1 MAEKNRAKK
10 MAEKLKASEILKL
23 APGLYGDGGG
33 LWLVVQESGSHS
45 WKLRTMVCGRRCE
58 IGLGGINTRGLLE
71 ARAEAAR
78 LRSQARLG
86 VDIVGDKR
94 LAKAIVKRESSIQTF
109 KEAAIAF

>member
-10 MAEKLKASEILKL
+10 MAEKLKASEIMKL
-23 APGLYGDGGG
+23 GPGLYGDGGG
-33 LWLVVQESGSHS
+33 LWLVVQGSGSRS
-45 WKLRTMVCGRRCE
+45 WKLRTMVKGRRCE

-71 ARAEAAR
+71 ARAEAAK

-94 LAKAIVKRESSIQTF
+94 TEKLIQERE
-109 KEAAIAF
+109 